1 MTRVAGERAAAGE
14 APPRSRLDPRIGPMN
29 LRSPPPAELAVAL
42 HPKVRVLD
50 RGRVLVGGTPLR
62 VLRLTAEGARAIA
75 EWGAPSPV
83 GDLPA
88 RRALARR
95 LLDAGVLSPYP
106 ARAAPTSALT
116 VVVPTRDRPAHLA
129 RCLEAVRASCPQSP
143 IVVVDDGSR
152 DPAAVHAA
160 CAEHGVAVIRHDVS
174 GGAAAARNS
183 GLAASP
189 TAYVAFVDSDVVVP
203 RSWAAAL
210 IGHFADP
217 CVGAVAP
224 RVQALPPHRGLIGGY
239 EQRHSALDMG
249 PDGGL
254 VAPGLPTPYMPSTVV
269 VVRRS
274 AIGTGFDESLH
285 IGEDVDL
292 VWRLSLAGWLV
303 RYEPTAHVWHDHRV
317 ELRAFIARRRLYARS
332 VGMLARRHPDA
343 LPATKVNP
351 RLALVWA
358 LALAGHRRAA
368 LGAAI
373 VEALLIRG
381 VVQRLTGRTNG
392 VAGILVARGLL
403 ATGLGLAHAARRAW
417 APPLCV
423 LAFTRPNVRRVMV
436 TAFAARITQ
445 DAITTRAYTAVL
457 GDAAVRLLDEAV
469 ASAGTWEGC
478 LQERTIRPLLPS
490 WGRAGSARV
499 DHRRPAPSLV
509 VELGP
514 AHAC

>member
-1 MTRVAGERAAAGE
+1 
-14 APPRSRLDPRIGPMN
+14 
-29 LRSPPPAELAVAL
+29 
-42 HPKVRVLD
+42 
-50 RGRVLVGGTPLR
+50 
-62 VLRLTAEGARAIA
+62 
-75 EWGAPSPV
+75 
-83 GDLPA
+83 
-88 RRALARR
+88 
-95 LLDAGVLSPYP
+95 
-106 ARAAPTSALT
+106 
-116 VVVPTRDRPAHLA
+116 
-129 RCLEAVRASCPQSP
+129 
-143 IVVVDDGSR
+143 
-152 DPAAVHAA
+152 
-160 CAEHGVAVIRHDVS
+160 
-174 GGAAAARNS
+174 
-183 GLAASP
+183 
-189 TAYVAFVDSDVVVP
+189 
-203 RSWAAAL
+203 
-210 IGHFADP
+210 
-217 CVGAVAP
+217 
-224 RVQALPPHRGLIGGY
+224 
-239 EQRHSALDMG
+239 
-249 PDGGL
+249 
-254 VAPGLPTPYMPSTVV
+254 
-269 VVRRS
+269 
-274 AIGTGFDESLH
+274 
-285 IGEDVDL
+285 
-292 VWRLSLAGWLV
+292 
-303 RYEPTAHVWHDHRV
+303 
-317 ELRAFIARRRLYARS
+317 

-381 VVQRLTGRTNG
+381 RVQRLTGRTNRIAG
-392 VAGILVARGLL
+392 VLVARGLL

-490 WGRAGSARV
+490 WGRAGSTRV